1 MSTKTGYVNGSDM
14 LLMIGEKAIGHC
26 TTHNVSISAETKDRA
41 VKPPMA
47 DALTTALFKE
57 KGITGLSVSISC
69 EGLHYYGEGENGLAA
84 LMALAAAATP
94 VTVKCFERSNDTKPY
109 LSGSFVITKCD
120 HTMPANDDVTYSLD
134 LENTGAVSFDGTG
147 LTTNAA
153 G

>member
-1 MSTKTGYVNGSDM
+1 MS
-14 LLMIGEKAIGHC
+14 
-26 TTHNVSISAETKDRA
+26 
-41 VKPPMA
+41 
-47 DALTTALFKE
+47 
-57 KGITGLSVSISC
+57 ITC

-94 VTVKCFERSNDTKPY
+94 VTVKCFERANDTKPY

-134 LENTGAVSFDGTG
+134 LENTGAVTFDGTG
-147 LTTNAA
+147 LTTTNAA